1 MAYANRAPK
10 VLTVL
15 VALVFVALGV
25 LGTFLEF
32 GGDRMQGIAEWCYVV
47 ATVILLLGIFL
58 KRI

>member
-10 VLTVL
+10 VVTVL
-15 VALVFVALGV
+15 VALVFVALGA
-25 LGTFLEF
+25 LGTFF
-32 GGDRMQGIAEWCYVV
+32 HMIVPVGIAEWCYVV